1 MKFLCGG
8 CRTKY
13 QISDEKLH
21 GKVLTIRCKK
31 CGAKILV
38 RESLRR
44 DAGPGTAIAP
54 IAEEA
59 ESDVARGEGQLR
71 SVQLGGAG
79 PFASAFEMS
88 MAAAQGTD
96 DMPTSIA
103 PVPANLDTAGIE
115 WYVAID
121 GHQHGPFAFGEVVRR
136 IKAREVLSR
145 HYAWHEGMENWQ
157 RIRDLADLSVHLPE
171 AGARRGPPP
180 PPPTSVLGGD
190 AAANVVDFASRRAE
204 RVRRDGARSE
214 ADGTGLGPEGWFD
227 EATDAQESG
236 PPDSLAASGRAFGVE
251 ASREATNSAEPTE
264 RAIAISG
271 TAAAS
276 GGDGAARPLDLHF
289 DHADDIFANLPRA
302 TDADMVPR
310 ESTRFFV
317 AAAGVN
323 KRRSQQK
330 LWMVVGIVAALCFAG
345 FIGAW
350 ATGVVKVSLPVIG
363 NPFATAENDQPDED
377 VVVGGGTGGLD
388 SLIRTKK
395 PVKDPP
401 LRRASRTRRIGPSGD
416 PSIAYVDD
424 DTDDPS
430 RRHRL
435 DDEPERVG
443 LDGLTTGAGEI
454 PSSVGHTLLPM
465 ADPEL
470 PPVEEGSLSEDTIA
484 KVVTAKKKSVSICYQ
499 QGLRADR
506 NLRGKLEIRVT
517 IQPTGRVSRAEIE
530 TTAFRGSKI
539 GRCIADKIKDWRF
552 PASSGGSQDVVLPF
566 ILEKQAY

>member
-59 ESDVARGEGQLR
+59 ESDVARRDGQLR

-88 MAAAQGTD
+88 LAAAQGTD

-103 PVPANLDTAGIE
+103 PVPANLEAAGIE

-121 GHQHGPFAFGEVVRR
+121 GQQHGPFAFGEVVRR
-136 IKAREVLSR
+136 IKAREIAGR

-157 RIRDLADLSVHLPE
+157 RIRDLADLSVHLTEVGP
-171 AGARRGPPP
+171 RRGPPP
-180 PPPTSVLGGD
+180 PPTSVVGED
-190 AAANVVDFASRRAE
+190 AAGNVVDFASRRAE
-204 RVRRDGARSE
+204 RVRRDGGRVGAGSS
-214 ADGTGLGPEGWFD
+214 GPGPEGWL
-227 EATDAQESG
+227 EGLTDSQDAGALDSG
-236 PPDSLAASGRAFGVE
+236 AGTGRAFGLE
-251 ASREATNSAEPTE
+251 ASRETTNSAEPTE

-271 TAAAS
+271 TASAS
-276 GGDGAARPLDLHF
+276 GSDGAVRPLDLHF

-330 LWMVVGIVAALCFAG
+330 LWMVVGILTALGFAG
-345 FIGAW
+345 FVGAW
-350 ATGVVKVSLPVIG
+350 ATGVVQISLPVVG
-363 NPFATAENDQPDED
+363 NPFATAENEHADED
-377 VVVGGGTGGLD
+377 VAVGPGTGDLN

-395 PVKDPP
+395 PEKDPP
-401 LRRASRTRRIGPSGD
+401 LRRVARTRRIGPSGD

-424 DTDDPS
+424 DTDDPV

-435 DDEPERVG
+435 DDEPEGVG
-443 LDGLTTGAGEI
+443 IGGLTTGAGEI
-454 PSSVGHTLLPM
+454 PTSVGHTQLPM

-552 PASSGGSQDVVLPF
+552 PASSGGSQEVVLPF
-566 ILEKQAY
+566 VLEKQAY